1 MDLIIL
7 AHGDSGGMDGS
18 MSGLVGLGPV
28 ILGAVLI
35 GYFILLLGGD
45 RRPRRRQQD
54 DSPSPARQ
62 MFDGKYEWSAM
73 MLGADIDAHFSSIE
87 KSELMEPT
95 SPKQGG

>member
-7 AHGDSGGMDGS
+7 AHSGGGMDDGS
-18 MSGLVGLGPV
+18 LSGLVGLGPV

-35 GYFILLLGGD
+35 GYFVLLLGGE

-62 MFDGKYEWSAM
+62 MFDGEYAWSSM
-73 MLGADIDAHFSSIE
+73 MLGADIDAHFSTIE
-87 KSELMEPT
+87 EGSSMEPAA
-95 SPKQGG
+95 PKRRR